1 MYTEFHPDNGA
12 EKTGAGA
19 YSLCFVTSGH
29 KGPIII
35 NVCQIKKKILRPY
48 LIWVYTCYISFK
60 IIFRFNRI
68 IFFMINIYIFAF

>member
-35 NVCQIKKKILRPY
+35 NVCQMTKKYCARILFGYILVIY
-48 LIWVYTCYISFK
+48 LLK
-60 IIFRFNRI
+60 
-68 IFFMINIYIFAF
+68 

>member
-12 EKTGAGA
+12 EITGAGA

-35 NVCQIKKKILRPY
+35 NVCQMTKKNIAPVSY
-48 LIWVYTCYISFK
+48 LGIYLL
-60 IIFRFNRI
+60 
-68 IFFMINIYIFAF
+68 YIF